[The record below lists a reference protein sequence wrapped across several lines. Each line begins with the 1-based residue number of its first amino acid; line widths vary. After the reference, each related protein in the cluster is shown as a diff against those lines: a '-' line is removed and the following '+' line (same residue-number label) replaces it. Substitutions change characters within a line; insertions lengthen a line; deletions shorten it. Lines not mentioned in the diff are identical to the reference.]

1 MIFRRSISWV
11 VSMALAGLSFQ
22 PVFSQEVSASSES
35 KSSNTTII
43 QQDKG
48 GTMRWR
54 TSNGYSDFNIEM
66 RGRIELTEDDKDIK
80 SISDDGYLEIN
91 KTVFGSKRSIVIES
105 LGGGKMKREY
115 YEGRTKMDWE
125 PNGKAWLGEILPDI
139 VRNTTI
145 AAEARVNRFFKQG
158 GTAAVLAEIDKI
170 DSDHVKSHYANLL
183 MKQPV
188 QTKDY
193 VSIVNKVAEEV
204 NSDHYMSEFLRKNI
218 SKFMQSKEATT
229 AVFAATR
236 RIGSDH
242 YKTEVIKEA
251 LRGQAASPENVRII
265 LQAAGQM
272 ESDHYISEVLRA
284 LLNQNN
290 LSDAVMV
297 EMINTTNNIESDHY
311 RSEILR
317 KALQKNGLSSLSYQR
332 VIESIKG
339 IESDHYIT
347 EVIKDLLNSKL
358 TDEHLTL
365 LLDVTGSIESDH
377 YRSDVLRTLLS
388 RQDLTD
394 AQFGK
399 VIDNAGHIG
408 SDHYMHEVLRLALRR
423 PNIEDSKVIAVL
435 NTTRRIDSDHY
446 ATEVLLEA
454 APRVK
459 NGSVP
464 LRDAYRNAAREIG
477 SETYYGRALKAI
489 E

>member
-1 MIFRRSISWV
+1 MIFRRSISWI
-11 VSMALAGLSFQ
+11 VSLAVAVLSFQ
-22 PVFSQEVSASSES
+22 PAFSQEVSASKE
-35 KSSNTTII
+35 SNTTVIH
-43 QQDKG
+43 QDKG
-48 GTMRWR
+48 TMKWR
-54 TSNGYSDFNIEM
+54 TSNGHSDFNIEM

-188 QTKDY
+188 QAKDY
-193 VSIVNKVAEEV
+193 VSIINKVAEEV
-204 NSDHYMSEFLRKNI
+204 SSDHHQAEFLRKNI
-218 SKFMQSKEATT
+218 SKFMQNKDATS
-229 AVFAATR
+229 AVFSATR

-242 YKTEVIKEA
+242 HKAEVIKEA
-251 LRGQAASPENVRII
+251 LRGQAASPENVKLI
-265 LQAAGQM
+265 LQAASHM
-272 ESDHYISEVLRA
+272 ESDHHIADVLSS

-290 LSDAVMV
+290 LTDAVMAEIV
-297 EMINTTNNIESDHY
+297 NTTNAIESDHHK
-311 RSEILR
+311 SEVLR
-317 KALQKNGLSSLSYQR
+317 KALHKPGLSSLSYHR
-332 VIESIKG
+332 VIESVKG
-339 IESDHYIT
+339 IESDHHKA
-347 EVIKDLLNSKL
+347 EVIKDLLNNKL

-365 LLDVTGSIESDH
+365 LLDVTGSIDSDH
-377 YRSDVLRTLLS
+377 HQAEILRTLLS
-388 RQDLTD
+388 RHDLTE

-399 VIDNAGHIG
+399 LVETAGHID
-408 SDHYMHEVLRLALRR
+408 SDHNMTEVLRMALKR
-423 PNIEDSKVIAVL
+423 PNIEDNKVIAVL
-435 NTTRRIDSDHY
+435 NAVKRIDSDHHV
-446 ATEVLLEA
+446 TELLMEA
-454 APRVK
+454 APKVK
-459 NGSVP
+459 NGSAP
-464 LRDAYRNAAREIG
+464 LRDAYRNAARGIE
-477 SETYYGRALKAI
+477 SEAFYGRALKAI